1 MAFQPVRWHKIHCLY
16 YEGCLTIKCG
26 EEVAALHDNK
36 NVHKVFAHMSGVGAC
51 GCMRVVAVHHFLQKW
66 HIFSDCTI
74 IFFFFLS
81 FWYLF
86 HPLQRNIR
94 AFWTVIYKAFIIV
107 GSTMIKGEL
116 PTSAR
121 AFHFQ
126 RFDGS
131 WSWIWCSTGVVCL
144 PQVVNN
150 NKAETNDEELVDP
163 ILCAHKVHIKYF
175 PWDIHCYSLQNVDSC
190 KNPGHSENFTLI
202 V

>member
-1 MAFQPVRWHKIHCLY
+1 MWRGSRCSAWQQECTQSVCPYVWGRCMWVY
-16 YEGCLTIKCG
+16 
-26 EEVAALHDNK
+26 
-36 NVHKVFAHMSGVGAC
+36 AC
-51 GCMRVVAVHHFLQKW
+51 GSSTSFPTKMTYFQWLHNYL
-66 HIFSDCTI
+66 
-74 IFFFFLS
+74 FFFLS

-94 AFWTVIYKAFIIV
+94 EFLTVIYKAFIIV